1 MKVFNPLMAKKE
13 KKQKKTEPGEGTPK
27 KKGGAI
33 GPAVTLVALGAA
45 SFGTVF
51 MLPGNNQKPEESY
64 EAEMVAHE
72 TEEELDLMVDTGY
85 LELTPLTITLQNNN
99 RILKIGITLETL
111 AGEED
116 YIDPNDPKIRDA
128 FMGYLRA
135 LRIEQIEDAA
145 FMAQMRAQL
154 LRRAQ
159 LILGVENIH
168 GILIT
173 DFLVR

>member
-1 MKVFNPLMAKKE
+1 MAKKKSKSKDPPAE
-13 KKQKKTEPGEGTPK
+13 TEDGQLEAKP
-27 KKGGAI
+27 KGG
-33 GPAVTLVALGAA
+33 LVPKLAMVIALGVV
-45 SFGTVF
+45 SFGTVYL
-51 MLPGNNQKPEESY
+51 LPRPDTSSHTT
-64 EAEMVAHE
+64 EASSDTAHH
-72 TEEELDLMVDTGY
+72 EEEIPPLELAQNTNY
-85 LELTPLTITLQNNN
+85 LELTPLTVSLQKNS
-99 RILKIGITLETL
+99 RVLKIGITLEVL
-111 AGEED
+111 SGEEE

-135 LRIEQIEDAA
+135 LRLEQIEDAA

-159 LILGVENIH
+159 LILGQDKVH

>member
-1 MKVFNPLMAKKE
+1 MAKK
-13 KKQKKTEPGEGTPK
+13 KKSKTKDTSETAGEDTPK
-27 KKGGAI
+27 GKGG
-33 GPAVTLVALGAA
+33 GLLPKLVMVVAMGLV
-45 SFGTVF
+45 SFGTVYL
-51 MLPGNNQKPEESY
+51 LPRPDNTSHDTPASEE
-64 EAEMVAHE
+64 AAHHDKAP
-72 TEEELDLMVDTGY
+72 DLGLVEDTGY
-85 LELTPLTITLQNNN
+85 LELTPLTITLQDDL
-99 RILKIGITLETL
+99 RVLKIGITLEIL

-116 YIDPNDPKIRDA
+116 YIDPSDPKIRDA

-135 LRIEQIEDAA
+135 LRLEQIEDAA

-159 LILGVENIH
+159 LILGQDTVR

>member
-1 MKVFNPLMAKKE
+1 MARKKDKT
-13 KKQKKTEPGEGTPK
+13 KKAAAKALDFETGDEAPK
-27 KKGGAI
+27 KKGGVV
-33 GPAVTLVALGAA
+33 GSFVTLVALGAA

-51 MLPGNNQKPEESY
+51 MLPGNNQAPMASYNEESSHHGH
-64 EAEMVAHE
+64 EAK
-72 TEEELDLMVDTGY
+72 LDLTEDTSY
-85 LELTPLTITLQNNN
+85 LELTPLTISLQDDA

-111 AGEED
+111 EGEED

-128 FMGYLRA
+128 FVGYLRA
-135 LRIEQIEDAA
+135 LRLEQIEDAA

-159 LILGVENIH
+159 LILGAENVR

>member
-1 MKVFNPLMAKKE
+1 MAKKNISE
-13 KKQKKTEPGEGTPK
+13 AKAGDAADAPAKS
-27 KKGGAI
+27 GGGIISKA
-33 GPAVTLVALGAA
+33 ALVIALGAA
-45 SFGTVF
+45 SFATVF
-51 MLPGNNQKPEESY
+51 LLPRPEPVAIDTAH
-64 EAEMVAHE
+64 AEGGEHS
-72 TEEELDLMVDTGY
+72 TEDAKLDLTVDTAY
-85 LELTPLTITLQNNN
+85 LELNPLTISLQNDQL
-99 RILKIGITLETL
+99 ILRIGITLETL

-128 FMGYLRA
+128 FTGYLRA
-135 LRIEQIEDAA
+135 LKPEQINDAA

-159 LILGVENIH
+159 LILGPEVVH

>member
-1 MKVFNPLMAKKE
+1 MAKKKE
-13 KKQKKTEPGEGTPK
+13 KPKKGTDDDAATPK

-33 GPAVTLVALGAA
+33 GGAITLISLGAA

-51 MLPGNNQKPEESY
+51 MLPSSDPVSHVDHK
-64 EAEMVAHE
+64 AEMTSDEVDPS
-72 TEEELDLMVDTGY
+72 LDLNVDTGY
-85 LELTPLTITLQNNN
+85 LDLTPITLSLQDNN

-116 YIDPNDPKIRDA
+116 YIDANDPKVRDA
-128 FMGYLRA
+128 FTGYLRA
-135 LRIEQIEDAA
+135 LRLEQIEDAA

-159 LILGVENIH
+159 LILGAENIRS
-168 GILIT
+168 ILIT
-173 DFLVR
+173 DFLIQ

>member
-1 MKVFNPLMAKKE
+1 MAKKKE
-13 KKQKKTEPGEGTPK
+13 KKPKGGAKTSENKGDEASPP
-27 KKGGAI
+27 KKGGFI
-33 GPAVTLVALGAA
+33 GAFVTLIALGAA

-51 MLPGNNQKPEESY
+51 MLPGNESAPEAGY
-64 EAEMVAHE
+64 EEYAGHDEAQVK
-72 TEEELDLMVDTGY
+72 LDLTEDTSY
-85 LELTPLTITLQNNN
+85 VELSPLTISLQDNA

-111 AGEED
+111 AGEEE

-135 LRIEQIEDAA
+135 LRLDQIEDAA

-159 LILGVENIH
+159 LILGAENVR